1 MEKMRFCRRFCNVY
15 RECET
20 SQSCRTFLPA
30 SSTGPGANAFLRN
43 RALCKT
49 VRNFHGVVMI
59 LHRCHLM
66 VLLSAI
72 LGVGVK
78 INIQLRSLL

>member
-20 SQSCRTFLPA
+20 LQSC
-30 SSTGPGANAFLRN
+30 GANAFLRN

-66 VLLSAI
+66 VLLTAI

-78 INIQLRSLL
+78 INTQLRSLL

>member
-20 SQSCRTFLPA
+20 LQSCRTDLPA

-43 RALCKT
+43 RALYKT
-49 VRNFHGVVMI
+49 VRNFHSVVTI
-59 LHRCHLM
+59 LRRRRLM
-66 VLLSAI
+66 VLFSAI
-72 LGVGVK
+72 LGFGVK
-78 INIQLRSLL
+78 INTQLRSLL